1 MKAIQK
7 KNHALYI
14 RSWLTLTSSRL
25 IKVPDSK
32 IWLVLSLFFFRL
44 KNQSMKYK
52 DFASFR
58 TKDGQK

>member
-1 MKAIQK
+1 MKAMQK

-32 IWLVLSLFFFRL
+32 IWLVHSLFFFRL